1 MNRLIAWFAENHV
14 AANLL
19 MLFFLVA
26 GIVTL
31 IHIRVEIFP
40 DAVPDQIRI
49 TVCYPGASPS
59 EVEEGVIKPIEEKIT
74 GLAGIE
80 TIKSTAKEGLG
91 VITIDVIKGWNTD
104 DLLQDV
110 KSAVDRVTNL
120 PEEAERPVV
129 EKVIRRYPVV
139 TIAVYGDV
147 SEKIL
152 KKEAERLKDELT
164 ELPEVTE
171 VHLYAVRPDEI
182 HIEIP
187 EEELKKYNL
196 SLQQVAGIVRRS
208 SFNLPAGRVIL
219 KNREYLIRAKGR
231 LLKGKYYKNIV
242 ILAKP
247 DGSKVTLGD
256 IAIIKDAFRD
266 DRDLAGYFI
275 GHRAMIVQVF
285 RVGDQNALRISK
297 AVNEYLKKF
306 EKTLP
311 PGIYV
316 KNYFDTSDILKS
328 RLKLLL
334 KNLAI
339 GMVFVVIILGLFM
352 NAKLSFWVTLGIP
365 VSFSAA
371 IWLLP
376 KFDVSINMVSLFGFI
391 LVLGIV
397 VDDAIVIG
405 ENVFR
410 RRELGEPPLEA
421 SIKGT
426 IEMAL
431 PVTFAVLTT
440 VAAFYP
446 LLFGS
451 GALGKVI
458 RHIPIVVIFV
468 LLGSLTEAF
477 FVLPSHLAITHFKAE
492 KEKKLVPRLLDKFV
506 QGPFT
511 KAIRFCLK
519 WRYITTAGFIFL
531 FLLFIG
537 LFAGGRIK
545 FTFFPKV
552 EGDDINC
559 YITMPAGTPAE
570 KTLEI
575 AKRIER
581 IGREVIAEVD
591 AKRKGK
597 PSLFQ
602 YSLIMLGVQMLTHG
616 PHAGVLD
623 IGSHLAQITIKLLP
637 AEERGNISAVE
648 LAKKWRERV
657 GAVPEAKSIIFQSEL
672 FSMGK
677 AVEFN
682 LSHENERKLIMAVR
696 EFEDRL
702 RSIPGVYDVAD
713 DFVPGKEELRI
724 KLKPSAK
731 ELGLTLEDV
740 SREVRAG
747 YYGAE
752 ALRFQRGKDEVR
764 VLVRL
769 PDRER
774 RSLGKLYE
782 LWIKTPSAKLV
793 PLKEVAE
800 LKKARGYIALH
811 RIDLKRVITVTAD
824 VDEKVVS
831 GSEVR
836 KEIMSK
842 ILPELRAKYP
852 GLFYSVGGEG
862 KEHMKAFEDVKKAFM
877 LAMFLIYAL
886 LAVPLK
892 SFFQPFIIMS
902 AIPFGIIGA
911 LLGHVI
917 LGKPVSMLSIFGI
930 VGLAGVVVNDA
941 LILVDAIN
949 RFRREGVPLEEAI
962 VKSAVRRFRPI
973 ILTTLTTFVGLVPMI
988 TEKSLQAQFLIPMAI
1003 SLGFGVLFATLITL
1017 FLVPS
1022 GYYILE
1028 EVMQI
1033 FGKNKNSI

>member
-31 IHIRVEIFP
+31 IHIKVEIFP

-59 EVEEGVIKPIEEKIT
+59 EVEEGVIKPIEEKIA

-104 DLLQDV
+104 ELLQDV

-152 KKEAERLKDELT
+152 KKEAERLKDELM
-164 ELPEVTE
+164 ELPDVTE

-187 EEELKKYNL
+187 EEELKKYHL
-196 SLQQVAGIVRRS
+196 SLQQIAGIVRKS
-208 SFNLPAGRVIL
+208 SFNLAAGKVVL

-242 ILAKP
+242 IIAKP

-266 DRDLAGYFI
+266 DRDIAGYFI

-285 RVGDQNALRISK
+285 RVGEQNALKISSEV
-297 AVNEYLKKF
+297 ANYLKEF
-306 EKTLP
+306 EKELP
-311 PGIYV
+311 PGIHARI
-316 KNYFDTSDILKS
+316 YFDTSDILRS

-339 GMVFVVIILGLFM
+339 GMIFVIVILGLFM
-352 NAKLSFWVTLGIP
+352 DAKLSFWVTLGIP
-365 VSFSAA
+365 VSFAAA

-376 KFDVSINMVSLFGFI
+376 KFNVSINMLSLFAFI
-391 LVLGIV
+391 LVLGMV

-458 RHIPIVVIFV
+458 RHIPIVVILV

-506 QGPFT
+506 HGPFT

-519 WRYITTAGFIFL
+519 WRYVTTAGFIFM

-552 EGDDINC
+552 EGDEIDC

-570 KTLEI
+570 KTLEV

-597 PSLFQ
+597 PPLFQ

-623 IGSHLAQITIKLLP
+623 IGSHLAQVTIKLLP
-637 AEERGNISAVE
+637 AEKRGNVSAIE
-648 LAKKWRERV
+648 LAKKWRQRV
-657 GAVPEAKSIIFQSEL
+657 GPVPEAKSIIFESEL

-682 LSHENERKLIMAVR
+682 LSHENEKKLIMAVR
-696 EFEDRL
+696 EFEDKL
-702 RSIPGVYDVAD
+702 RSIPGVYDVTD
-713 DFVPGKEELRI
+713 DFVPGKDELQI
-724 KLKPSAK
+724 KLKPSAR

-740 SREVRAG
+740 AREVRAG

-752 ALRFQRGKDEVR
+752 ALKFQRGEDEVR

-769 PDRER
+769 PDKER
-774 RSLGKLYE
+774 HSLGKLYN
-782 LWIKTPSAKLV
+782 LWIKTPSGKMV
-793 PLKEVAE
+793 PLKEVAK

-824 VDEKVVS
+824 VDEKITS

-836 KEIMSK
+836 REIMNK
-842 ILPELRAKYP
+842 ILPELKSKYP

-862 KEHMKAFEDVKKAFM
+862 KEHMKAFKDVKKAFI

-886 LAVPLK
+886 LAIPLK
-892 SFFQPFIIMS
+892 SFLQPFIIMS

-911 LLGHVI
+911 LIGHVI
-917 LGKPVSMLSIFGI
+917 LGKPVSILSMFGI

-949 RFRREGVPLEEAI
+949 RFKKELPLEEAI

-973 ILTTLTTFVGLVPMI
+973 ILTTLTTFVGLMPMI

-1033 FGKNKNSI
+1033 FGKNKNKVE